1 MFGLRDIFG
10 LKEKADTN
18 ETELVSVREEEI
30 PAIITSQFKEIARL
44 QENVET
50 AMKKAEE
57 AKESADRAYSQSAGF
72 GHKRDAIEA
81 LQSATVD
88 LAESQISAAEAQ
100 KVSFEYQ
107 EKLGKITQYLFGLGV
122 ANLASNRSVVR
133 ELELK
138 LKGASK
144 KELNDLARQEIVNV
158 IKQLK
163 AQEDIMNKQNELSQ
177 KIRQQEQRII
187 QQEGMTEEYNKILAE
202 NAQKDATQD
211 RLLAENAQRD
221 AEQDRMLAEQAAKDA
236 EHDRLL
242 AENAQRDE
250 EQDRLLAEQAAKD
263 AEHDRL
269 LAENAQKD
277 AEQDRLL
284 AERAAKDAE
293 HDRLLAESARKDAE
307 HDRLLAES
315 ARRDEE
321 QDRQL
326 AEQAAKG
333 AEHDRLLAESAR
345 KEAEHDRLLA
355 QQAQKIDEME
365 KFLEKARKDK
375 EEMEKKFEESQN
387 AVQDVVKRLHKKT
400 DIIITIISIVMA
412 AAGIA
417 LACVHF
423 FI

>member
-1 MFGLRDIFG
+1 MFG
-10 LKEKADTN
+10 LKEMFGLKVKTGGN
-18 ETELVSVREEEI
+18 ESEIVNVREEEI

-57 AKESADRAYSQSAGF
+57 AKESADRAYSHSAGF

-177 KIRQQEQRII
+177 KIRQQEQRIT
-187 QQEGMTEEYNKILAE
+187 QQEGMTEEYNK
-202 NAQKDATQD
+202 
-211 RLLAENAQRD
+211 LLAENAQRD
-221 AEQDRMLAEQAAKDA
+221 EEQERRLAEQAAKDA

-277 AEQDRLL
+277 EEQDRLL
-284 AERAAKDAE
+284 AEQAAKDAE
-293 HDRLLAESARKDAE
+293 HDRLLAEN
-307 HDRLLAES
+307 
-315 ARRDEE
+315 
-321 QDRQL
+321 
-326 AEQAAKG
+326 
-333 AEHDRLLAESAR
+333 
-345 KEAEHDRLLA
+345 
-355 QQAQKIDEME
+355 AQK
-365 KFLEKARKDK
+365 LGRAP
-375 EEMEKKFEESQN
+375 
-387 AVQDVVKRLHKKT
+387 V
-400 DIIITIISIVMA
+400 
-412 AAGIA
+412 
-417 LACVHF
+417 
-423 FI
+423 